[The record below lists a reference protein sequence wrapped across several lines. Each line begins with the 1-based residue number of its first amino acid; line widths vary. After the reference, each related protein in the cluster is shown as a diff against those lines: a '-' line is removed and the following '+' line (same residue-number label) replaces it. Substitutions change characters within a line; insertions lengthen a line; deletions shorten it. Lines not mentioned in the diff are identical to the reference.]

1 MGAGTGSR
9 DHRDRFILAMI
20 VCGMMYFMGWKM
32 GADAAAAEALDY
44 VTRIDFYA
52 PYTEALDKLQSH
64 YEHCKKCARW
74 WQELTKERE

>member
-1 MGAGTGSR
+1 MTTERCKKALKLTAVM
-9 DHRDRFILAMI
+9 H
-20 VCGMMYFMGWKM
+20 
-32 GADAAAAEALDY
+32 AAAAEALDY

>member
-1 MGAGTGSR
+1 MTARCKVALQLTA
-9 DHRDRFILAMI
+9 LML
-20 VCGMMYFMGWKM
+20 
-32 GADAAAAEALDY
+32 AAAAEALDY

>member
-1 MGAGTGSR
+1 MTER
-9 DHRDRFILAMI
+9 CQ
-20 VCGMMYFMGWKM
+20 V
-32 GADAAAAEALDY
+32 ALDY

-64 YEHCKKCARW
+64 YDHCKKCARW